1 MEKVTVIIPVYNSEK
16 YIRKCVESVI
26 NQTCKN
32 IKILLINDGSTDKS
46 KEILEKYRNEYKNI
60 EVINQNNKGV
70 AETRNEAIMKVNTK
84 YLMFIDND
92 DFIDS
97 NYIETYI
104 NSAEENN
111 YDIVM
116 GGYRRVNC
124 KGKIMFKEK
133 LKDTPW
139 SKYII
144 LAPWA
149 KIYKTSFLRENNIS
163 FFDYKIGE
171 DVYFNILAYS
181 KNPKI
186 KIIDY
191 IGYNW
196 FFNDVSVS
204 NTSQRGLNDQIDIR
218 ILLNGILKN
227 VKKRDRLLN
236 YYLYRYCVWYL
247 LFSGR
252 KSDYKQFIKHYQ
264 ICHTWLVDNKI
275 GKEISLISNEI
286 KGEKMKNRAIITVF
300 YIIEK
305 LNLIT
310 LFAKLYCKEVK
321 E

>member
-1 MEKVTVIIPVYNSEK
+1 MENVTVIIPVYNSEK
-16 YIRKCVESVI
+16 YIGKCIESVI
-26 NQTCKN
+26 NQTYKN

-46 KEILEKYRNEYKNI
+46 KEILGKYRSEYENI

-70 AETRNEAIMKVNTK
+70 AVTRNEAIMKVNTK

-149 KIYKTSFLRENNIS
+149 KIYKTSFLKENNIN
-163 FFDYKIGE
+163 FFNYKIGE

-196 FFNDVSVS
+196 FFNEVSVS

-252 KSDYKQFIKHYQ
+252 KSNYKQFIKHYQ
-264 ICHTWLVDNKI
+264 MCHTRLVDNNI

-286 KGEKMKNRAIITVF
+286 KGEKMKNRVIITAF

-305 LNLIT
+305 LNLIA